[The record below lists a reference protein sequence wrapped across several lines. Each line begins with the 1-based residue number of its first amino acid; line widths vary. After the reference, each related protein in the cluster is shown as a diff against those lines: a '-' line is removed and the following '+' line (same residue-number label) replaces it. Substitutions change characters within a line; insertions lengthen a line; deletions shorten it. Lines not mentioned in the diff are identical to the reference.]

1 MISSFRN
8 VIQLVPKWKLLLYL
22 VAIFILAIV
31 TSYMITHSARSFIAN
46 SITLNGL
53 HHEIINLIGKRKYM
67 NFVFN
72 YGALLYFLFTC
83 FIFIVYLG
91 LLYFYLRNM
100 VYRQMSRMI
109 IDRVGFIAEGNF
121 NHQLESS
128 NIPEFAALADH
139 VNGIVKKLQQSLA
152 EERLAEQ
159 AKKDLITNVSHDLR
173 TPLTSITG
181 FLGLIEQDRYKDETE
196 LRYYVKSASEKAI
209 RLQQLLDDLFEYT
222 RVQNR
227 GLKVKKEPIDL
238 GEMLAQLAVQFRLEM
253 IEAGMECRLF
263 IPKEKLMVEADGT
276 KLARVFENLIS
287 NALKYGSEGKFI
299 DLYAKAETDE
309 IRIEIINYGN
319 PISSLD
325 LPFIFERFY
334 RVEKSRSDSDKS
346 SGLGLA
352 IAKGMVELHGGT
364 IGVESDQERTVFTVT
379 LPRLINL

>member
-1 MISSFRN
+1 MRN
-8 VIQLVPKWKLLLYL
+8 ILQVVPRWKLVLYL
-22 VAIFILAIV
+22 FASVFLTIV
-31 TSYMITHSARSFIAN
+31 STYMVTQSVR
-46 SITLNGL
+46 
-53 HHEIINLIGKRKYM
+53 

-72 YGALLYFLFTC
+72 SVTLSGLWEELTRLIGVYKFNLFMVDYG
-83 FIFIVYLG
+83 G
-91 LLYFYLRNM
+91 LLYLLLNGVIFLFYLLLFYYHIQNM
-100 VYRQMSRMI
+100 VYRHQSSEI
-109 IDRVGFIAEGNF
+109 VDQVGFIAEGNF
-121 NHQLESS
+121 DHQLESS
-128 NIPEFAALADH
+128 NIPEFKELANH
-139 VNGIVKKLQQSLA
+139 VNGIVAKLQQSLE

-196 LRYYVKSASEKAI
+196 LRYYVTSAAEKAN

-227 GLKVKKEPIDL
+227 GLKVKKAPIDL

-253 IEAGMECRLF
+253 IEAGMECRVF

-299 DLYAKAETDE
+299 DLYAKVDAEK
-309 IRIEIINYGN
+309 IKIEIINYGN

-379 LPRLINL
+379 LPKL